1 LTTAI
6 LILHSV
12 TAGRH
17 ATQTPHRR
25 HTDATQT
32 PHRRHTD
39 ATQTPDQAD
48 ARQTKQTQGVWFVH
62 LLQTNRQRT
71 GACHTHVVRGIVARG
86 YRNRGYSRS
95 MAVAVQPCNRGRRG
109 TPWHGLQ
116 RSAMQRQIQ
125 GPLRLL
131 VAQVQCGGAGEVFSG
146 QLAAQTVVACLHKGS
161 TATVRLKPA
170 AHMACRLGC
179 QPLTLPACRLQRCS
193 HNPPH
198 STPPSAHRGC
208 AACGLGR
215 QLLGLARA
223 ALRAD
228 SITPVMLS
236 APPNFPHRL
245 LVIPCSVLAVGCVR
259 V

>member
-161 TATVRLKPA
+161 TATVLPQ
-170 AHMACRLGC
+170 L
-179 QPLTLPACRLQRCS
+179 QPVVRTWYVSSLLLTWLAGWGAS
-193 HNPPH
+193 HSPCLH
-198 STPPSAHRGC
+198 
-208 AACGLGR
+208 AACN
-215 QLLGLARA
+215 A
-223 ALRAD
+223 AAT
-228 SITPVMLS
+228 I
-236 APPNFPHRL
+236 PHTVHRHRHTVGVL
-245 LVIPCSVLAVGCVR
+245 LVAWAGSC
-259 V
+259 